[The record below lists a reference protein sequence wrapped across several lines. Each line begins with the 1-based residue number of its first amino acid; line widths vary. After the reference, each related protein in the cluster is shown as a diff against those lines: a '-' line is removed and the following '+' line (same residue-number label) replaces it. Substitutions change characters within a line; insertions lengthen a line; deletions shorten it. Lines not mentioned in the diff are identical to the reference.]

1 MTPADLHEDVA
12 RQIADL
18 AIDPDRPIVISDADE
33 VVLQFVAGLED
44 FLEAQSRAMFLDLTS
59 FALTGN
65 IRYRDTAEAATAT
78 EVKALLASF
87 FEQRTEH
94 LSPVPGAAEALAA
107 LSPRAQ
113 IVILSNVPLAQRGA
127 RQRSL
132 QRHGM
137 DFPVIANSG
146 AKGPAVAEIVSN
158 LAAPAFFLDD
168 IPHNITSVAETSA
181 DVVRMH
187 FVADPRLARLVDPP
201 DDCHFHGGDWPTAR
215 AFIEVELAERGF

>member
-1 MTPADLHEDVA
+1 MNPTRLTEDVA

-18 AIDPDRPIVISDADE
+18 EIDPERPVVISDADE
-33 VVLQFVAGLED
+33 VVLQFVSALED
-44 FLEAQSRAMFLDLTS
+44 FLEARQRAMFLDLTS

-65 IRYRDTAEAATAT
+65 IRYRDTAEPATAA
-78 EVKALLASF
+78 EVKALLADF
-87 FEQRTEH
+87 FDQRTEH

-127 RQRSL
+127 RHRSL

-146 AKGPAVAEIVSN
+146 AKGPAVAEIVAD

-168 IPHNITSVAETSA
+168 IPHHITSVAQASA
-181 DVVRMH
+181 EVVRMH

-215 AFIEVELAERGF
+215 QFIEIELTERGY

>member
-1 MTPADLHEDVA
+1 MTTPELHEDVA

-18 AIDPDRPIVISDADE
+18 NIDPDRPIVISDADE
-33 VVLQFVAGLED
+33 VVLQFVAGLEA
-44 FLEAQSRAMFLDLTS
+44 FLDVQSRPMFLDLTS

-65 IRYRDTAEAATAT
+65 IRYADTAEALDAVD
-78 EVKALLASF
+78 VKALLASF

-107 LSPRAQ
+107 ISSRAQ
-113 IVILSNVPLAQRGA
+113 IVILSNVPIGQRDA

-137 DFPVIANSG
+137 NFPVIANSG
-146 AKGPAVAEIVSN
+146 AKGPAVAQIVSDVM
-158 LAAPAFFLDD
+158 APAFFLDD
-168 IPHNITSVAETSA
+168 IPHNITSVAQASA

-215 AFIEVELAERGF
+215 AFIEVALAERGY

>member
-1 MTPADLHEDVA
+1 MTITDLHDDVA
-12 RQIADL
+12 RQIAGL
-18 AIDPDRPIVISDADE
+18 HIAADRPIVISDADE

-44 FLEAQSRAMFLDLTS
+44 FLGAQSRPMFLDLTS

-65 IRYRDTAEAATAT
+65 IRYADTAEAVAAVD
-78 EVKALLASF
+78 VKSLLASF
-87 FEQRTEH
+87 FAQRTEH

-107 LSPRAQ
+107 LSARAQ
-113 IVILSNVPLAQRGA
+113 IVILSNVPLEQRAA

-146 AKGPAVAEIVSN
+146 AKGPAVAQIVSDV
-158 LAAPAFFLDD
+158 AAPAFFLDD
-168 IPHNITSVAETSA
+168 IPHNITSVAKASA

-201 DDCHFHGGDWPTAR
+201 EDCHFHGGDWPTAR
-215 AFIEVELAERGF
+215 EFIEVRLTERGY